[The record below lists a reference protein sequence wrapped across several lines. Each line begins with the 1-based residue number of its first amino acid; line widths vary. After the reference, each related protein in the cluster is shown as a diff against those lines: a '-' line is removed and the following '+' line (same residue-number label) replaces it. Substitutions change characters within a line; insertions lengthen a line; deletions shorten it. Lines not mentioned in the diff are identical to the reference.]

1 MTQYQNFEIETL
13 HINGIDWGICP
24 ISDSEKSWL
33 DDNSLKTENHF
44 WACSAGIQQD
54 ILTDHWAAARTS
66 DINIHI
72 LPANLDR
79 QQGCCSQ
86 TRDF

>member
-1 MTQYQNFEIETL
+1 MTQYQYFETETS
-13 HINGIDWGICP
+13 HVNGVGLGICP

-54 ILTDHWAAARTS
+54 ILTDPRAAAQTS
-66 DINIHI
+66 DINIHS
-72 LPANLDR
+72 LPAI
-79 QQGCCSQ
+79 S
-86 TRDF
+86 